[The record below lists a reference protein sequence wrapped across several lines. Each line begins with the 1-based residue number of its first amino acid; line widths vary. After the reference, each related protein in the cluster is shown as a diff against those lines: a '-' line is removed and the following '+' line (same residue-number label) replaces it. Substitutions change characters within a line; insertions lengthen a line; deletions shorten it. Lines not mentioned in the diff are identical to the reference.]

1 MTGTNGIATSPAG
14 GGVGDELGGALEG
27 GASLDGGVGLAPS
40 VGALEGEAVGG
51 TVTPVVPLGVGSASD
66 PPGGEVG
73 GVEESHAARRSA
85 VTAARTSRV
94 LTDRLITEDLTD

>member
-1 MTGTNGIATSPAG
+1 MGTNGIATSPT
-14 GGVGDELGGALEG
+14 GVGVGVELGGALEG
-27 GASLDGGVGLAPS
+27 GVWLGGGVGVTPS
-40 VGALEGEAVGG
+40 VGAVEAAAVGG
-51 TVTPVVPLGVGSASD
+51 TITPVVPLGVGSASD